1 MSLPFFK
8 MIVMVTND
16 EILKGIPN
24 IVIRGMNQYVAK
36 RSGLILKNIEKL
48 IIIRLEIKIFH
59 DQGLYKGDFK

>member
-16 EILKGIPN
+16 EILKGIPK

-36 RSGLILKNIEKL
+36 RSGLILKKYTKL
-48 IIIRLEIKIFH
+48 MI
-59 DQGLYKGDFK
+59 